1 MLFRSIYEVNA
12 DGGPGYFLQLDT
24 LQIVIPSNVFDSNSL
39 TKIIESIGMSIDFI
53 TAGIVDLN
61 QELLNLANGT
71 LSSVVLDEINDI
83 LKDVKID

>member
-1 MLFRSIYEVNA
+1 
-12 DGGPGYFLQLDT
+12 
-24 LQIVIPSNVFDSNSL
+24 
-39 TKIIESIGMSIDFI
+39 MSIDFI